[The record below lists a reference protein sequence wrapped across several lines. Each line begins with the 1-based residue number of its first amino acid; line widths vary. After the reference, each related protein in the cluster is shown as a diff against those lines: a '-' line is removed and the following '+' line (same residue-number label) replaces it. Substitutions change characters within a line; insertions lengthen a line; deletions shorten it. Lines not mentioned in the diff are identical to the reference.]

1 MNAMIPA
8 LLCVGLLSACQRA
21 EPTATDTA
29 PQPAPPASATNATPA
44 APPALAVIP
53 ASLAPFGD
61 GYPAAGAPC
70 RRLGE
75 SEATSQWLDDSA
87 DLVGCPDAASA
98 AALGGKIV
106 ATVEGTTV
114 VSVPRAGPS
123 AAQPVEGTTDA
134 LVPGTAFHATT
145 SLPCSADG
153 GKTMATCA
161 AGVKRA
167 QAPDQLTTV
176 EITRPDGRKRV
187 ISFRATT
194 AIGADGSQADGA
206 SGYAFKATRSN
217 DNIIIDY
224 GPEHYVIADAL
235 IVGG

>member
-1 MNAMIPA
+1 MIPA
-8 LLCVGLLSACQRA
+8 LLCVGLLSACQRV
-21 EPTATDTA
+21 EPTATDAA

-44 APPALAVIP
+44 AAPALSAIP
-53 ASLAPFGD
+53 ASLAPFGN
-61 GYPAAGAPC
+61 GYPTAGSPC
-70 RRLGE
+70 LRLGE
-75 SEATSQWLDDSA
+75 SEATLQWLDDSA

-98 AALGGKIV
+98 AALGGKVV
-106 ATVEGTTV
+106 ATIEGATV
-114 VSVPRAGPS
+114 VSVPRAVPPAS
-123 AAQPVEGTTDA
+123 QPVEGTTDA

-153 GKTMATCA
+153 GRTMATCE
-161 AGVKRA
+161 AGVIRA
-167 QAPDQLTTV
+167 QAPDQFTTV

-206 SGYAFKATRSN
+206 SGYTFKATRSS
-217 DNIIIDY
+217 DNTIIDY
-224 GPEHYVIADAL
+224 GPEHYVITDAL